1 MLFFLSEF
9 LQQKQSTEE
18 RTLEVLNFF
27 SIKPVSRILGGTGG
41 RSGGPRGVQAAF
53 FEIKSSLKPN
63 HVVKKISSQ
72 ASNQIA
78 VPKNCQIKPQIKSG
92 SSNFHQIKSQIKPP
106 AYEFSQIKS
115 QIKSQP
121 QNFRQIKSQIT

>member
-1 MLFFLSEF
+1 M
-9 LQQKQSTEE
+9 QTV
-18 RTLEVLNFF
+18 RTLRKMM
-27 SIKPVSRILGGTGG
+27 SIDGAPLRSSFTCVNQLWLRGVS
-41 RSGGPRGVQAAF
+41 RGVQAAF
-53 FEIKSSLKPN
+53 FKIKSSLKPN
-63 HVVKKISSQ
+63 HVVKYFSSQ

>member
-1 MLFFLSEF
+1 M
-9 LQQKQSTEE
+9 KQEMVGVHQVV
-18 RTLEVLNFF
+18 R
-27 SIKPVSRILGGTGG
+27 G
-41 RSGGPRGVQAAF
+41 RGVQAAF

-63 HVVKKISSQ
+63 HVVKKFSSQ

-92 SSNFHQIKSQIKPP
+92 SSDFHQIKSQIKPP